1 MRHLCVQMRKGTV
14 YLMMRVE
21 QQQNP
26 ILEMLQQAGV
36 QEKDAV
42 AGFGQEIVAKRS
54 SATGNQTVNMKDAT
68 YLKPGKEGKD
78 TIADEIEQNETLDAT
93 DRKNQ
98 MVVLA
103 GTTSE
108 EDYQKMQED
117 GFSLDSTTGN
127 TIVTVTDKI
136 KAQLAKAGVDI
147 SYFGDELSM
156 EQLQAITGNIG
167 LAMQLAESMQ
177 KADLPVNEDSI
188 SNAVDAFEQAQGI
201 QNLDDGAIK
210 YLLDNE
216 LDPTIENLYMA
227 EFSGGY
233 QEPETLDVS
242 SFEDQI
248 EKVIVSAGL
257 EVNDTTMADSK
268 WLLENEIPLTA
279 ENLQYMEALKNLQ
292 FPLDEGTVIDGITE
306 AVAEGKSAR
315 DALLIPEFRLMEQAK
330 QAADVVNNATEA
342 DVDYLVDHNMEVT
355 VANLAKAAS
364 GEVQADEAAVSQ
376 KTQTG
381 TAAGAAASK
390 EVQTD
395 EAAGAAASEEVQD
408 AGTVYDRSG
417 LDKLTARRQLEEIR
431 LAMTVEANY
440 TLLKKG
446 ISIDTEPISE
456 LIDQLKSMEQD
467 YYVNLLKAQGADNAE
482 EKASLL
488 LETTEKIAGIKTV
501 PAYVLGYRQ
510 TDVSTI
516 EGIHREGTALK
527 DTFERANR
535 SYETMMTT
543 PNKELG
549 DSIQKAFGNVDDILK
564 DADLELTDA
573 NRRAVRILAYNQT
586 AITQENVAAVKAADE
601 EVQRA
606 FKNLTPAVV
615 TRMIKEGINPL
626 EMDIS
631 EVNETAEQIAS
642 EIGDQDKNRFSE
654 YLWKLEQNH
663 QISEEERS
671 AYIGIYRLIRQVDN
685 TDGAAVGALLQ
696 QGAPVTMKNLLTA
709 VRSEHRSGK
718 MDVTVDDSY
727 GGLESLK
734 TSGVSI
740 TEQIEAGY
748 QFNCLKDVLGEM
760 TPGMIGAVME
770 QNPNWQD
777 MTPEQLKEALTEFQ
791 GTEEGE
797 ALAREEQ
804 KLSNAYAKEQL
815 AQFKE
820 SAEVSED
827 VYAILEKYDV
837 PNTSLNL
844 LAMDAMLSNRNQ
856 VFAQLFGGKN
866 SAGSKFTADNNNKTT
881 NDKEREDAVLN
892 AFADALSDPEELL
905 AAQQQ
910 LQELAADKME
920 TALNE
925 GAVTSLDIRDMK
937 LLSAQIELNT
947 SFMKEEQYSIPVRVD
962 DEVVNVSL
970 KIVRGTGTKGTVDV
984 TMEQEDTGK
993 IAATFQAK
1001 EEGISGL
1008 ITSDRKETKERLE
1021 GMEER
1026 LKEQLFGADEK
1037 TADIHYAQ
1045 ISDLDLNH
1053 FSMGAYGADAD
1064 TTETADAA
1072 GESYQ
1077 VQTARLYRIAENF
1090 IQLVQQTL

>member
-1 MRHLCVQMRKGTV
+1 MRHLCVQLRKGTV

-36 QEKDAV
+36 QEKGAV
-42 AGFGQEIVAKRS
+42 TGFGQEIIAKRS
-54 SATGNQTVNMKDAT
+54 SETGTKTVNLKDAT
-68 YLKPGKEGKD
+68 YLKPGKEGTD
-78 TIADEIEQNETLDAT
+78 TVADEIEKNETLDAT

-108 EDYQKMQED
+108 EDYRKMQED

-147 SYFGDELSM
+147 SCFGDELSM

-177 KADLPVNEDSI
+177 QADLPVSEDSV
-188 SNAVDAFEQAQGI
+188 SDAMDALEQAQGI
-201 QNLDDGAIK
+201 QKLDDGAIK

-216 LDPTIENLYMA
+216 LDPTIENLYTA
-227 EFSGGY
+227 EFCGGY
-233 QEPETLDVS
+233 QASQTLDVS
-242 SFEDQI
+242 SFKDQI
-248 EKVIVSAGL
+248 EKVITGAGL
-257 EVNDTTMADSK
+257 EVNETTMADSK
-268 WLLENEIPLTA
+268 WLLENEIPLTT

-292 FPLDEGTVIDGITE
+292 IPLDEETVIDGITE

-330 QAADVVNNATEA
+330 QAADIVNNATEA
-342 DVDYLVDHNMEVT
+342 DVDYLVDNNMEVT

-364 GEVQADEAAVSQ
+364 GEVQEDEAASGQ
-376 KTQTG
+376 
-381 TAAGAAASK
+381 
-390 EVQTD
+390 VQTD
-395 EAAGAAASEEVQD
+395 EVASGEVQD
-408 AGTVYDRSG
+408 TDTVYDESG

-501 PAYVLGYRQ
+501 PAYVLGYQQ

-535 SYETMMTT
+535 SYETMMTM
-543 PNKELG
+543 PNEELG
-549 DSIQKAFGNVDDILK
+549 DSIQKAFGNVDEILK
-564 DADLELTDA
+564 DTNLELTDA

-615 TRMIKEGINPL
+615 THMIKDGINPL

-718 MDVTVDDSY
+718 MDVSIDDSY

-740 TEQIEAGY
+740 PEQIEAGY
-748 QFNCLKDVLGEM
+748 QFTCLKDVLGEM

-777 MTPEQLKEALTEFQ
+777 MTPEQLKEALTKFQ
-791 GTEEGE
+791 GTQEGE
-797 ALAREEQ
+797 ALAKEDQ

-837 PNTSLNL
+837 PNTSMNL
-844 LAMDAMLSNRNQ
+844 LAMDAMLANRNQ
-856 VFAQLFGGKN
+856 VFAQIFGGKN
-866 SAGSKFTADNNNKTT
+866 GTSAKFTGGSSRETT
-881 NDKEREDAVLN
+881 KEEEREDEVLD
-892 AFADALSDPEELL
+892 AFADALSDPEKLL

-920 TALNE
+920 TAMNQD
-925 GAVTSLDIRDMK
+925 AVTSLDIRDMK

-984 TMEQEDTGK
+984 TMEQEENGK

-1021 GMEER
+1021 GMAER
-1026 LKEQLFGADEK
+1026 LKEQLFGGDEK

-1053 FSMGAYGADAD
+1053 FSMGAYGAGAD
-1064 TTETADAA
+1064 STETADAA

>member
-78 TIADEIEQNETLDAT
+78 TVADEIEQNGTLDAT

-108 EDYQKMQED
+108 EDYRKMQED

-147 SYFGDELSM
+147 SCFGDDLSM

-177 KADLPVNEDSI
+177 KADLPVNEDSV

-201 QNLDDGAIK
+201 RKLDDGAIK

-216 LDPTIENLYMA
+216 LEPTIDNLYMA
-227 EFSGGY
+227 EFAGGY
-233 QEPETLDVS
+233 QAPETLDVS

-248 EKVIVSAGL
+248 KKVISGAGL

-330 QAADVVNNATEA
+330 QAADVVNNATEE
-342 DVDYLVDHNMEVT
+342 DVDYLVDNNMEVT
-355 VANLAKAAS
+355 VANLAKAA
-364 GEVQADEAAVSQ
+364 GQTEETQTDDAPAAS
-376 KTQTG
+376 KEEQTG
-381 TAAGAAASK
+381 TAAGAAAS
-390 EVQTD
+390 EGEQT
-395 EAAGAAASEEVQD
+395 GATASDEVQD
-408 AGTVYDRSG
+408 ADMVYDRSS

-510 TDVSTI
+510 ADVSTI

-535 SYETMMTT
+535 SYETMMTM
-543 PNKELG
+543 PNEELG
-549 DSIQKAFGNVDDILK
+549 DSIQKAFGNVDEILK
-564 DADLELTDA
+564 DANLELTDA
-573 NRRAVRILAYNQT
+573 NRRAVRILGYNQT
-586 AITQENVAAVKAADE
+586 AITQENVAQVKAADE

-615 TRMIKEGINPL
+615 TRMIKDGINPL

-642 EIGDQDKNRFSE
+642 DIGDQDKNRFSE

-777 MTPEQLKEALTEFQ
+777 MTPEQLKEAMTEFQ
-791 GTEEGE
+791 GTEAGE
-797 ALAREEQ
+797 ALAKEEQ

-827 VYAILEKYDV
+827 VYTILEKYDV

-866 SAGSKFTADNNNKTT
+866 SAGSKFTADNNKTT
-881 NDKEREDAVLN
+881 NKKEREDAVLE
-892 AFADALSDPEELL
+892 AFAEALSDPEGLL
-905 AAQQQ
+905 NAQQQ
-910 LQELAADKME
+910 LTELAADKME
-920 TALNE
+920 NAMNQD
-925 GAVTSLDIRDMK
+925 AVTSLDIRDMK

-962 DEVVNVSL
+962 DDVVNISL
-970 KIVRGTGTKGTVDV
+970 KIVRGAGTKGIVDV

-1021 GMEER
+1021 GMAER
-1026 LKEQLFGADEK
+1026 LNEQLFGADEK

>member
-78 TIADEIEQNETLDAT
+78 TVADEIEKNETLDAT

-108 EDYQKMQED
+108 EDYRKMQED

-147 SYFGDELSM
+147 SCFGDELSM
-156 EQLQAITGNIG
+156 EQLQAITGNPG

-177 KADLPVNEDSI
+177 QADLPVSEDSV
-188 SNAVDAFEQAQGI
+188 SDAMDALEQAQGI
-201 QNLDDGAIK
+201 QKLDDGAIK

-227 EFSGGY
+227 EFCGGY
-233 QEPETLDVS
+233 QASETLDVS
-242 SFEDQI
+242 SFKDQI
-248 EKVIVSAGL
+248 EKVIAGAGL
-257 EVNDTTMADSK
+257 EVNETTMADSK

-292 FPLDEGTVIDGITE
+292 FPLDEETVIDGITE

-330 QAADVVNNATEA
+330 QTADVVNNATEA
-342 DVDYLVDHNMEVT
+342 DVDYLVDNNMEVT

-364 GEVQADEAAVSQ
+364 GEGQTDEAAPEETQADAAAASQ

-381 TAAGAAASK
+381 AAQPK
-390 EVQTD
+390 ETKTSATEQQSTD
-395 EAAGAAASEEVQD
+395 M
-408 AGTVYDRSG
+408 VYDESG

-440 TLLKKG
+440 TLLRKG
-446 ISIDTEPISE
+446 ISIDTEPIAE
-456 LIDQLKSMEQD
+456 LIDQLKSMEED

-510 TDVSTI
+510 ADVSTI

-543 PNKELG
+543 PNEELG
-549 DSIQKAFGNVDDILK
+549 DSIQKAFGNVDEILK
-564 DADLELTDA
+564 DTNLELTDA

-586 AITQENVAAVKAADE
+586 PITQENVAAVKAADE

-615 TRMIKEGINPL
+615 TRMIKDGINPL
-626 EMDIS
+626 EMNIS

-685 TDGAAVGALLQ
+685 TDGAALGALLQ

-718 MDVTVDDSY
+718 MDISVDDSY

-760 TPGMIGAVME
+760 TPNMIGAVME

-791 GTEEGE
+791 STEEGE
-797 ALAREEQ
+797 ALAKEEQ

-837 PNTSLNL
+837 PNTSMNL
-844 LAMDAMLSNRNQ
+844 LAMDAMLANRNQ
-856 VFAQLFGGKN
+856 VFAQIFGGKN
-866 SAGSKFTADNNNKTT
+866 GAGAKFTGDSSHKTT
-881 NDKEREDAVLN
+881 NEEEREDAVLD

-905 AAQQQ
+905 AAQRQ

-920 TALNE
+920 TAMNQD
-925 GAVTSLDIRDMK
+925 AVTSLDIRDMK

-984 TMEQEDTGK
+984 TMEQGENGK

-1001 EEGISGL
+1001 DEGISGL

-1021 GMEER
+1021 GMAER
-1026 LKEQLFGADEK
+1026 LKEQLFGGDEK

-1053 FSMGAYGADAD
+1053 FSMGAYGAGAD
-1064 TTETADAA
+1064 LTETADAA